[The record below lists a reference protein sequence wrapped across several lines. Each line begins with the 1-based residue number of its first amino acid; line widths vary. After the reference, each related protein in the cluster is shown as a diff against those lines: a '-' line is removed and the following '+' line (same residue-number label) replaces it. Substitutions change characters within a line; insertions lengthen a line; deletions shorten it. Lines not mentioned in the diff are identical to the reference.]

1 MTMER
6 ADLAMV
12 ERVKKLGGFDLS
24 ACYSC
29 GTCSAVCPLS
39 KDELSFPRKMIR
51 YSLLG
56 LEKKILASP
65 EPWLCYYCGE
75 CSKTC
80 PREADPGGLMMALR
94 RFTIRKYSIGRVAD
108 AFYSAF
114 ASGIAF
120 VVLTAI
126 VIAAIFLSYNPAM
139 DRTKADFL
147 SFISLERIH
156 VAGIAIAVFIGA
168 AFLANIWIM
177 YRAMKAGSYG
187 AAFSR
192 SNLKVSSVKAL
203 REVAFQERFGE
214 CEDLTFR
221 RWAHLLVSWGF
232 MGMFLATCIILGVDY
247 KVLPFPR
254 WVSLVVGSLSGAAT
268 IVGLAYYVRLRLR
281 RGAEYSKYS
290 HLTDWVFLA
299 LLVLSVV
306 SGFVIVAFRFMHMP
320 MAAYGTYAFHL
331 VFVFNLLV
339 SLPFTKFAHI
349 VYRPVALWLAGVK

>member
-1 MTMER
+1 MER

-12 ERVKKLGGFDLS
+12 ERIRKLGGFDLS

-29 GTCSAVCPLS
+29 GACSAVCPLS

-56 LEKKILASP
+56 LENKILASP

-114 ASGIAF
+114 ASGAAF

-126 VIAAIFLSYNPAM
+126 VVAAIFLSYNPAM

-156 VAGIAIAVFIGA
+156 VAGIAIAAFIGA
-168 AFLANIWIM
+168 AFVANIWIM
-177 YRAMKAGSYG
+177 YRAMKRGAHG
-187 AAFSR
+187 AAFSMDNVKR
-192 SNLKVSSVKAL
+192 SSVKAL
-203 REVAFQERFGE
+203 REVVFQERFGE
-214 CEDLTFR
+214 CEDNKLR
-221 RWAHLLVSWGF
+221 RWAHLAVSWGF
-232 MGMFLATCIILGVDY
+232 MGMFLATCIILAVDY
-247 KVLPFPR
+247 KWIPLPR
-254 WVSLVVGSLSGAAT
+254 WVSLAVGSVSGAAT
-268 IVGLAYYVRLRLR
+268 LTGLGYYVYLRFR
-281 RGAEYSKYS
+281 RGSEYTKYS
-290 HLTDWVFLA
+290 HQTDWVFLA

-306 SGFVIVAFRFMHMP
+306 SGYVMVAFRFLHMP
-320 MAAYGTYAFHL
+320 MAAYGTFAFHL

-339 SLPFTKFAHI
+339 SLPFTKFAHV